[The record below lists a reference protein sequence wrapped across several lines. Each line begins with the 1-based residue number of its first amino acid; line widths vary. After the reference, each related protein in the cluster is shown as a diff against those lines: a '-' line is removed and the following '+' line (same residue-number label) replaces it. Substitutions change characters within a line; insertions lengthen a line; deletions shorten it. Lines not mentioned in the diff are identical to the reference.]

1 MFMNVLEQG
10 FDEAERES
18 ALERS
23 DRGIDHLDARQAH
36 FKHLKKTVELVPQL
50 LCAHADAY
58 LSRNELDFF
67 REFHN
72 LRERTGH
79 DFFPETAAD
88 FVWKLLRNLV
98 SVSRPYSARQSLPR
112 APETTGVSGLSID
125 RDSSQ
130 ACPVTDQ
137 LLGHAG
143 PNSTSQVASPL
154 GGLDQRH

>member
-1 MFMNVLEQG
+1 MFTIVLKQG

-18 ALERS
+18 VLERS
-23 DRGIDHLDARQAH
+23 DWGIGHLDARQAH
-36 FKHLKKTVELVPQL
+36 FRHLKKTVELVPQL

-58 LSRNELDFF
+58 LSRNEFDFL

-98 SVSRPYSARQSLPR
+98 SVSRPYSVEQSQPGPLETAGRSGFSTNVKARKLARCQIGFWDT
-112 APETTGVSGLSID
+112 E
-125 RDSSQ
+125 
-130 ACPVTDQ
+130 
-137 LLGHAG
+137 
-143 PNSTSQVASPL
+143 SPI
-154 GGLDQRH
+154 